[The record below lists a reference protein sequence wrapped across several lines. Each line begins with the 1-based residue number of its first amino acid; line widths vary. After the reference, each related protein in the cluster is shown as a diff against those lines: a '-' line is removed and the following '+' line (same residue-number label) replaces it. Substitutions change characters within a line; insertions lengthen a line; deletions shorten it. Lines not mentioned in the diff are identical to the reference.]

1 MDGTRDQYGWVYT
14 TTFHAGDGTS
24 LDGAELVQG
33 ASIYWVPIYGTSQ
46 TGQGFAICSAASPNW
61 DALRDWTAEP
71 AATSED
77 AASAPQTGT
86 PEENLVAVTTSFSD
100 LSMDAMVDKTFR
112 DGFIDAFKTSTA
124 AAAGVNKRYVTVH
137 GMRAGS
143 VVVDASVE
151 IPDPAQRTTFATVLS
166 APETAATVFSA
177 LATDYGAAEVLEVKA
192 VTSTPTAAAPTAA
205 PTTSPTSLG
214 PTTSTNSEGTKASG
228 ALSFVAAALLA
239 VLVAA
244 ALV

>member
-1 MDGTRDQYGWVYT
+1 MMWSPT
-14 TTFHAGDGTS
+14 
-24 LDGAELVQG
+24 
-33 ASIYWVPIYGTSQ
+33 YGTSQ

-77 AASAPQTGT
+77 AASAPQTGNTETT

-124 AAAGVNKRYVTVH
+124 AAAGVNKSYVTVH

-177 LATDYGAAEVLEVKA
+177 LATDYGAAEVLEVKE
-192 VTSTPTAAAPTAA
+192 VTSTPTAAPTTSAPSMPGAAPPTAA
-205 PTTSPTSLG
+205 PTTSPTSFALG